1 MDLQTFHDHY
11 AIHLYANSKLMYT
24 QTLGWYHMAVRSVDI
39 VSLRHDKHICNT
51 TKLKQL
57 KLACLR

>member
-1 MDLQTFHDHY
+1 MDLQTFHDQY
-11 AIHLYANSKLMYT
+11 AIIYMQTQMYT

-39 VSLRHDKHICNT
+39 VSLRHDKYICNT
-51 TKLKQL
+51 TKLKKL